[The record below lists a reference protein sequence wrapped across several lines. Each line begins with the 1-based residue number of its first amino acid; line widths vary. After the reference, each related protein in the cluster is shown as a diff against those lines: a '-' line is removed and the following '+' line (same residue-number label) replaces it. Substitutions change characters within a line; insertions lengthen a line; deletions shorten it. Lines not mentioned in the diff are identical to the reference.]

1 MQSLGARPTQ
11 NLAGLRDAEP
21 ARLARQRHA
30 AACRLIIERNNRR
43 LYRVA
48 RSILK
53 DDAEAED
60 VVQEV
65 YVLAFGKLAEFRAE
79 SSLATWLARIAVNEA
94 LGRLRRRRP
103 SLELS
108 ALDAVPLTDTPSL
121 ALAHMPHHSDPER
134 AAAHKQIRRRI
145 ERAIDELPDDFRA
158 VFVMR
163 DVEAISVAETADVLA
178 LSPATVKTRLHR
190 ARRRLRRAL
199 AAELASALTDTFPFD
214 GERCRQT
221 TAAVLARLHV
231 PPSPAA

>member
-11 NLAGLRDAEP
+11 NLAGLEDAEL
-21 ARLARQRHA
+21 ARLARQRHSE
-30 AACRLIIERNNRR
+30 ACRLIIERNNRR

-53 DDAEAED
+53 NDAEAED
-60 VVQEV
+60 VVQQV
-65 YVLAFGKLAEFRAE
+65 YVIAFGKLAEFRAE
-79 SSLATWLARIAVNEA
+79 SRLATWLTRIAVNEA

-108 ALDAVPLTDTPSL
+108 ALDAEHLTPSPTL
-121 ALAHMPHHSDPER
+121 AQMPNHSDPER
-134 AAAHKQIRRRI
+134 AAAHRQIRRRI

-163 DVEAISVAETADVLA
+163 DVEAVSVAETADVLA

-190 ARRRLRRAL
+190 ARRRLRQAL

-221 TAAVLARLHV
+221 TAAVLARLGL
-231 PPSPAA
+231 PPPPAA

>member
-1 MQSLGARPTQ
+1 
-11 NLAGLRDAEP
+11 
-21 ARLARQRHA
+21 
-30 AACRLIIERNNRR
+30 
-43 LYRVA
+43 VA